1 MECVVLSRAVMED
14 HLLIVSFQYLLESI
28 LRLFCQAR
36 QMILW
41 LLGRNN
47 NLFPVQKV
55 SDEKVSHLGINRRGT
70 TGSMESAMNYEK
82 KIKQQN
88 CFLFCFLTSPTC

>member
-28 LRLFCQAR
+28 LCLFCQAR

-55 SDEKVSHLGINRRGT
+55 SDEKVSHLRINR
-70 TGSMESAMNYEK
+70 
-82 KIKQQN
+82 
-88 CFLFCFLTSPTC
+88 